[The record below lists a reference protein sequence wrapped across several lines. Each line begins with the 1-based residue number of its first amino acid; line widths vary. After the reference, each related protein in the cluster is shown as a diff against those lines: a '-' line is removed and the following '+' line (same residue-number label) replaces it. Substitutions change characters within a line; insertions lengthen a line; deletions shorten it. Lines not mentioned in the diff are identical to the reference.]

1 MFEKCKE
8 LFILGLYVRSL
19 EATSRLSSNMIDKNR
34 CSRSK
39 PSFYQQVYPISDV
52 SEKLISVSHKP
63 FEFLVGP
70 GEVNYF

>member
-1 MFEKCKE
+1 MYDHWKPHQ
-8 LFILGLYVRSL
+8 GYPQ
-19 EATSRLSSNMIDKNR
+19 NMIDKNR

-63 FEFLVGP
+63 FELLVGP